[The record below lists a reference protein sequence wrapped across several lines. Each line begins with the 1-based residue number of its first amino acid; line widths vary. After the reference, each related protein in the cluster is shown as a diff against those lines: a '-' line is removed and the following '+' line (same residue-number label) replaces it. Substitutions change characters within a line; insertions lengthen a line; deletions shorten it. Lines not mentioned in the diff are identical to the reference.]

1 MLNSNEIRLLL
12 SELDLEGSFIQ
23 KVTEHDYHSFT
34 LSMFSKREKAFLL
47 YFETGTRN
55 QHFCRTGIMRR
66 KSAKAQRFT
75 QYLRANIVGSRI
87 MSVDQVEGERTFT
100 FTLSHGGIT
109 RKLVFRFFSGP
120 GANVIVTDEDDM
132 ILELQMRRPQRG
144 EEKGRILV
152 CETARTWNEER
163 FPIRPW
169 QGDSFNSFIDRWY
182 TEAVKEERTSD
193 ARGLLQ
199 AQRDRELAGLRNRI
213 RDVSLREEKSRD
225 HESLRKTADLL
236 SSYAYMLTR
245 GLSSVDVYDFEG
257 NPVTI
262 LLDPSLS
269 PSENINAFYQKYRRQ
284 ERIHQNALEEL
295 DQLKTRLEERTE
307 YYDALLNGGDVQLQT
322 LEKALDRQV
331 PSEHGRPPLEAGLR
345 FFSHGFEI
353 LVGRNAKENDSL
365 LRHAA
370 RSNDTWL
377 HVRDFAG
384 GYVIIKAKKDKSI
397 PLDVLLDSA
406 CLAIHYSKA
415 KSQGRA
421 DIYYTQVKY
430 LRRIK
435 DGRTGLVTPTREK
448 NLFVVLDEQRIR
460 RLTGSGQEEGS

>member
-152 CETARTWNEER
+152 CETGRTWDEER

-262 LLDPSLS
+262 LLDPSLF

-331 PSEHGRPPLEAGLR
+331 PSGHDRPPLEAGLR

-460 RLTGSGQEEGS
+460 KLTGSGQEEGS

>member
-34 LSMFSKREKAFLL
+34 LSMFSRREKAFLL

-55 QHFCRTGIMRR
+55 QHFCRTGIMRK

-75 QYLRANIVGSRI
+75 QYLRANIVGSRV
-87 MSVDQVEGERTFT
+87 MGVEQVEGERTFT
-100 FTLSHGGIT
+100 FTLFHTGVT

-120 GANVIVTDEDDM
+120 GANIIVTDEDDV

-144 EEKGRILV
+144 EEKGHVL
-152 CETARTWNEER
+152 EKEAGKSWDEER
-163 FPIRPW
+163 FPVRRW
-169 QGDSFNSFIDRWY
+169 EGDSFNEYIDRFY
-182 TEAVKEERTSD
+182 SGLVRQERCED
-193 ARGLLQ
+193 ARSTLV

-213 RDVSLREEKSRD
+213 RDVALREERSRD
-225 HESLRKTADLL
+225 
-236 SSYAYMLTR
+236 Y
-245 GLSSVDVYDFEG
+245 EG
-257 NPVTI
+257 RPVTI
-262 LLDPSLS
+262 SLDASLS
-269 PSENINAFYQKYRRQ
+269 PSENINAFYQRYRRQ
-284 ERIHQNALEEL
+284 ERIHANAMEELEEL
-295 DQLKTRLEERTE
+295 RAELEERTRRYE
-307 YYDALLNGGDVQLQT
+307 ELLGDDATELQT
-322 LEKALDRQV
+322 LEKAIRKQNAPLQ
-331 PSEHGRPPLEAGLR
+331 HQALEAGLR

-353 LVGRNAKENDSL
+353 LVGRNARENDIL
-365 LRHAA
+365 LRRNAH
-370 RSNDTWL
+370 SNDTWL

-384 GYVIIKAKKDKSI
+384 GYVIIRAKKDKSI
-397 PLDVLLDSA
+397 PLDVLLDAA

-435 DGRTGLVTPTREK
+435 DGKTGLVTPTREK
-448 NLFVVLDEQRIR
+448 NLFVTLDEQRIR
-460 RLTGSGQEEGS
+460 RLTSGNEEERR

>member
-152 CETARTWNEER
+152 CETGRTWDEER

-193 ARGLLQ
+193 ARGLLL

-269 PSENINAFYQKYRRQ
+269 PSENINSFYQKYRRQ

-331 PSEHGRPPLEAGLR
+331 PSGHDRHPLEAGLR

>member
-152 CETARTWNEER
+152 CETGRTWDEER

>member
-152 CETARTWNEER
+152 CETGRTWDEER

-182 TEAVKEERTSD
+182 TKAVKEERTSD
-193 ARGLLQ
+193 ARGLLL

-269 PSENINAFYQKYRRQ
+269 PSENINSFYQKYRRQ

-331 PSEHGRPPLEAGLR
+331 PSGHDRPPLEAGLR

>member
-75 QYLRANIVGSRI
+75 QYLRANIVGSRV

-152 CETARTWNEER
+152 CETGRTWDEER

>member
-34 LSMFSKREKAFLL
+34 LSMFSRREKAFLL

-55 QHFCRTGIMRR
+55 QHFCRTGIMRK

-75 QYLRANIVGSRI
+75 QYLRANIVGSRV
-87 MSVDQVEGERTFT
+87 MAVEQVEGERTFT
-100 FTLSHGGIT
+100 FTLFHTGVT

-120 GANVIVTDEDDM
+120 GANIIVTDEDDV

-144 EEKGRILV
+144 EEKGHVL
-152 CETARTWNEER
+152 EKEAGKSWDEER
-163 FPIRPW
+163 FPVRRW
-169 QGDSFNSFIDRWY
+169 EGDSFNEYIDRFY
-182 TEAVKEERTSD
+182 SGLVRQERCED
-193 ARGLLQ
+193 ARSTLV

-213 RDVSLREEKSRD
+213 RDVALREERSRD
-225 HESLRKTADLL
+225 YESFRTSADLL
-236 SSYAYMLTR
+236 SCNAHLLVRGQSSIDLT
-245 GLSSVDVYDFEG
+245 DYEG
-257 NPVTI
+257 RPVTI
-262 LLDPSLS
+262 SLDASLS
-269 PSENINAFYQKYRRQ
+269 PSENINAFYQRYRRQ
-284 ERIHQNALEEL
+284 ERIHANALEEL
-295 DQLKTRLEERTE
+295 EELRAELEERTRRYE
-307 YYDALLNGGDVQLQT
+307 ELLGDDATELQT
-322 LEKALDRQV
+322 LEKAIRKQNAPLQ
-331 PSEHGRPPLEAGLR
+331 HQALEAGLR

-353 LVGRNAKENDSL
+353 LVGRNARENDIL
-365 LRHAA
+365 LRRNAH
-370 RSNDTWL
+370 SNDTWL

-384 GYVIIKAKKDKSI
+384 GYVIIRAKKDKSI
-397 PLDVLLDSA
+397 PLDVLLDAA

-435 DGRTGLVTPTREK
+435 DGKTGLVTPTREK
-448 NLFVVLDEQRIR
+448 NLFVTLDEQRIR
-460 RLTGSGQEEGS
+460 RLISGNEEERR

>member
-100 FTLSHGGIT
+100 FTLSHGGIM

-152 CETARTWNEER
+152 CETGRTWDEER

-193 ARGLLQ
+193 ARGLLL

-331 PSEHGRPPLEAGLR
+331 PSGRDRPPLEAGLR

>member
-75 QYLRANIVGSRI
+75 QYLRANIVGSRV

-152 CETARTWNEER
+152 CETARTWDEER

-169 QGDSFNSFIDRWY
+169 QGESFNSFIDRWY
-182 TEAVKEERTSD
+182 MEAVKEERTSD

-284 ERIHQNALEEL
+284 DRIHQNALEEL
-295 DQLKTRLEERTE
+295 DQLKARLEERTE

-331 PSEHGRPPLEAGLR
+331 SSEHGRPPLEAGLR

-353 LVGRNAKENDSL
+353 LVGRNARENDSL

-430 LRRIK
+430 LRRIR

>member
-152 CETARTWNEER
+152 CETGRTWDEER

-193 ARGLLQ
+193 ARGLLL

-295 DQLKTRLEERTE
+295 DQLKTKLEERTE